1 MNMRCALCGR
11 RVVQAAVYFAGMPIG
26 PTCARKTNLVKL
38 AARGNNRVLKLA
50 TSPAGRHR
58 ANDLQM
64 ALDLEV
70 AHA

>member
-1 MNMRCALCGR
+1 MMNCALCSR
-11 RVVQAAVYFAGMPIG
+11 PMRTAAVFFGAYPIG
-26 PTCARKTNLVKL
+26 PVCARKAGLVAI
-38 AARGNNRVLKLA
+38 AAKGTNRVLKLA

-70 AHA
+70 AHV